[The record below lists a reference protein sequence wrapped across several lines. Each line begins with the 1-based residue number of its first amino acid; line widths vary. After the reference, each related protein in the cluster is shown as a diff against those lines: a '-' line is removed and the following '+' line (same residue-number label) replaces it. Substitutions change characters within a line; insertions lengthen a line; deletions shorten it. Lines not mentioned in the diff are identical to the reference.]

1 MKTIKVLG
9 MGCPKCQ
16 QTVAV
21 IKESLVK
28 LGIEADVQ
36 KVEDL
41 EAIMAYNIMTT
52 PAVVVDEVVKLKG
65 HVPTFN
71 EIKQILT

>member
-21 IKESLVK
+21 IQESLVK
-28 LGIEADVQ
+28 LGIDADVQ

-41 EAIMAYNIMTT
+41 QAIMAYNIMTT